1 MTLSVISIEDD
12 DDKKPDMLFIL
23 VQLQMRVMIQQQMS
37 ECVVSASGY
46 LIQYDF
52 GSAKKA

>member
-23 VQLQMRVMIQQQMS
+23 VQLQMRVMIQRQMS